1 MAVCKIKKFN
11 PSYFSVYTILDSD
24 TKTGT
29 GYYDTFDQDNYSS
42 TAFTSSSVG
51 TSNIT
56 FDPTNG
62 RFTVAESGNYLV
74 FYSICAQLEAASSAF
89 VQGRIDVNGS
99 EVYESTQLYANSAIE
114 PRDYL
119 FSHILQLSAGQYLNF
134 ASKQTSGTPATA
146 GLIHEKGSYV
156 SIFRIQNDY
165 GQIVYNANGNFNSN
179 DKTMGGSSD
188 TSSEISSSNNVDY
201 DSSNGRFTVNADKKF
216 LLFANV
222 LTNINSVGADSN
234 MLQTINFSKNG
245 SEIADAGAEIRQG
258 SDPYQSAYSLIE
270 DFQATQYMQTDIE
283 GDGVNPF
290 QIMSGSTTGIFDISY
305 DANEPGA
312 YLSFT
317 CDSDSQTLS
326 SLTDYNCFD
335 ETNWS
340 ALSIVEFIPTTNI
353 TFTKS
358 DGRFTFD
365 RAGKYFIVSQIVID
379 GGGNGKREFFLKKN
393 GIKVY
398 TSRFHLADNW
408 LPREK
413 SYCLIIDVAVDDY
426 IEIGFQSTQVNDFFK
441 QDSTISIFKIDSGTP
456 ALDLE
461 SRGLEVTA
469 ESTPQAQIADDFD
482 LKTFDIDTLTPQRSR
497 LTDQVPFVLGV
508 PGPLSLRGRCFGG
521 TEEPPIVK
529 PGDKKN

>member
-11 PSYFSVYTILDSD
+11 PSYFSVYTILDSN

-29 GYYDTFDQDNYSS
+29 GYYDTFDEDNYSS
-42 TAFTSSSVG
+42 TTFTSSSVG
-51 TSNIT
+51 TNNVT

-62 RFTVAESGNYLV
+62 RFTVAESGNYVV
-74 FYSICAQLEAASSAF
+74 FYSVVAQLEVASNAF

-99 EVYESTQLYANSAIE
+99 EVYESSQLYANAAIE
-114 PRDYL
+114 PREYL
-119 FSHILQLSAGQYLNF
+119 FSHVLQLSAGQYLNF
-134 ASKQTSGTPATA
+134 ASKQTSTAGGA

-165 GQIVYNANGNFNSN
+165 GQIVYNANGTNNKN
-179 DKTMGGSSD
+179 VKTMGGTD
-188 TSSEISSSNNVDY
+188 TASEISSSSSVDY
-201 DSSNGRFTVNADKKF
+201 NSSNGRFTVNANRKF

-222 LTNINSVGADSN
+222 LANIDSASGDNN
-234 MLQTINFSKNG
+234 MIQTINFSKNG
-245 SEIADAGAEIRQG
+245 SEIADAAAELRHP

-270 DFQATQYMQTDIE
+270 DFQASQYMQTSIE
-283 GDGVNPF
+283 GDGVNSF
-290 QIMSGSTTGIFDISY
+290 QILSGSTTGIFDISY
-305 DANEPGA
+305 DASEPGA

-317 CDSDSQTLS
+317 CDSDSDTLS
-326 SLTDYNCFD
+326 SGTDYNCFD
-335 ETNWS
+335 ETYWN
-340 ALSIVEFIPTTNI
+340 ALNIVEFIPTTNI

-358 DGRFTFD
+358 NGRFTFD
-365 RAGKYFIVSQIVID
+365 RAGKYFIISQIVID
-379 GGGNGKREFFLKKN
+379 GAGNGKRTFFLKKN
-393 GIKVY
+393 GTTVY

-413 SYCLIIDVAVDDY
+413 TYCLIVDVAVNDY
-426 IEIGFQSTQVNDFFK
+426 VEIGFQSTQVNDSFK

-469 ESTPQAQIADDFD
+469 ESAPQAQIADDFD

-508 PGPLSLRGRCFGG
+508 PGPLSLRGRCFGQ
-521 TEEPPIVK
+521 TKEPPIVK
-529 PGDKKN
+529 PGDKKS

>member
-11 PSYFSVYTILDSD
+11 PSYFSVYTILDSN

-29 GYYDTFDQDNYSS
+29 GYYDTFDEDNYSS
-42 TAFTSSSVG
+42 TTFTSSSVG
-51 TSNIT
+51 TSNVT

-62 RFTVAESGNYLV
+62 RFTVAESGNYVV
-74 FYSICAQLEAASSAF
+74 FYSVCAQLEVASAAF
-89 VQGRIDVNGS
+89 MQGRIDVDGS
-99 EVYESTQLYANSAIE
+99 EVYESSQLYANAAIE

-119 FSHILQLSAGQYLNF
+119 FSHVLQLSAGQYLNF
-134 ASKQTSGTPATA
+134 ASKQTSTAPGA

-165 GQIVYNANGNFNSN
+165 GQIVYNANGTQDIS
-179 DKTMGGSSD
+179 DKTMGTD
-188 TSSEISSSNNVDY
+188 TTSEISSSNNVNY
-201 DSSNGRFTVNADKKF
+201 NSSNGRFTVNADKKF

-222 LTNINSVGADSN
+222 LTNINSAGGDSN
-234 MLQTINFSKNG
+234 MIQTINFSKNG

-270 DFQATQYMQTDIE
+270 DFQTTQYMQTGIE

-290 QIMSGSTTGIFDISY
+290 QILSGSTTGIFDISY

-317 CDSDSQTLS
+317 CDSDGQLLTS
-326 SLTDYNCFD
+326 SAGTDYNCFD

-340 ALSIVEFIPTTNI
+340 SLNVVEFIPTTNI

-358 DGRFTFD
+358 NGRFTFD
-365 RAGKYFIVSQIVID
+365 RAGKYFIISQIVID
-379 GGGNGKREFFLKKN
+379 GAGNGKRTFFLKKN
-393 GIKVY
+393 GATVY
-398 TSRFHLADNW
+398 TSRFHLANNW

-461 SRGLEVTA
+461 SRGLEVTT

-508 PGPLSLRGRCFGG
+508 PGPLSLRGRCFGQ
-521 TEEPPIVK
+521 TKEPPIVK
-529 PGDKKN
+529 PGDKKS